1 MFCSL
6 TKKNFGAEG
15 ASTRLCWH
23 DAATCQ
29 TAGRF
34 RARPVSLTEHRAW
47 SQQRHVFQIQL
58 DAFVSRI
65 SLKHC
70 LSINPNNKIVLIQIW
85 QKEECHSNDFRS
97 RNVLLSHSCKLSSN
111 PSPAMR
117 KDNFKRVTLLT
128 IQTPKFANA
137 LSSQELKTPAK
148 SLPCRNVI
156 TIPVIIYLQRK
167 HVNHAERTVP
177 DTSGRI
183 RCFLRRRH

>member
-1 MFCSL
+1 
-6 TKKNFGAEG
+6 
-15 ASTRLCWH
+15 
-23 DAATCQ
+23 
-29 TAGRF
+29 
-34 RARPVSLTEHRAW
+34 
-47 SQQRHVFQIQL
+47 
-58 DAFVSRI
+58 
-65 SLKHC
+65 
-70 LSINPNNKIVLIQIW
+70 
-85 QKEECHSNDFRS
+85 
-97 RNVLLSHSCKLSSN
+97 
-111 PSPAMR
+111 MR